1 MIKYMAASKAPSN
14 SQQSLYST
22 SIAPPGLYRERLMGR
37 WIWFAAD
44 QESCKQQRQTRLDRV
59 ATQAGYYLIQISET
73 PCPHWARG
81 RFRISHGWLHFD
93 F

>member
-1 MIKYMAASKAPSN
+1 MTSANLANLEKIGKLKAEPGDQNEFDGLVQSARARLTDAHSEVLSNESRFDLGYNASHA
-14 SQQSLYST
+14 L
-22 SIAPPGLYRERLMGR
+22 
-37 WIWFAAD
+37 
-44 QESCKQQRQTRLDRV
+44 
-59 ATQAGYYLIQISET
+59 AGYYLIQISET